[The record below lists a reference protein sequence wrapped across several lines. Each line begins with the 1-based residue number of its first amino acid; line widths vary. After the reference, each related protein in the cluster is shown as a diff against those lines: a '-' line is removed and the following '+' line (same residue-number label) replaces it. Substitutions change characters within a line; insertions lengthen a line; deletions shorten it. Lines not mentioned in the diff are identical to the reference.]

1 MTEAAQITR
10 QSSVDMLNTA
20 EETKNALDKLE
31 VLLNDILDETGTE
44 PRDELDRV
52 CYLQRREN
60 LNFKAWIA
68 SDYLNKAKEEAARL
82 MTLCKELK
90 GIA

>member
-31 VLLNDILDETGTE
+31 VLLNDILDETE
-44 PRDELDRV
+44 R
-52 CYLQRREN
+52 
-60 LNFKAWIA
+60 A
-68 SDYLNKAKEEAARL
+68 
-82 MTLCKELK
+82 
-90 GIA
+90 